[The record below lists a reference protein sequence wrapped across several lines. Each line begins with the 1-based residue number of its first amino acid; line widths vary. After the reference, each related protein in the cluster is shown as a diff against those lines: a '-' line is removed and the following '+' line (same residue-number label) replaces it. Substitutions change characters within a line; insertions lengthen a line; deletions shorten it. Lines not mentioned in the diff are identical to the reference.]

1 MWLTNACA
9 NRRQRDR
16 ERRAYLWR
24 REHLQQEAVT
34 KLLRA
39 AVVIRNEKQAEAT
52 RVQKEN
58 ASKTW
63 DRVARIARHWRVW
76 ASRRANRR
84 RDMMSISKNTSES
97 EIEEEKAES
106 RGLAAERW
114 SRLAME
120 KSHHRMDNLMFDRRR
135 GHLTRLNPKRLESDV
150 PMLDDSRNVFD
161 EVWSPSSPPSA
172 IVEHFNDKENL
183 VVRKQKSPLMIPS
196 SMLKV
201 HRVYAVNAEIRL
213 LGEHLRGYAEEKRQL
228 VHCRKRVLEL
238 TEEAQKLSE
247 LVKLGEENGPI
258 SQRYRVVLCEL
269 RRLEQSAKAME
280 TKREMDRPKIREL
293 TERVKL
299 LRNVLV
305 SDDDNNI
312 DK

>member
-1 MWLTNACA
+1 M
-9 NRRQRDR
+9 
-16 ERRAYLWR
+16 
-24 REHLQQEAVT
+24 T

-39 AVVIRNEKQAEAT
+39 AVVIRNEKQAEVT
-52 RVQKEN
+52 RVQREN

-63 DRVARIARHWRVW
+63 DRVARIARHWRAW

-84 RDMMSISKNTSES
+84 REMTGTTTTTTTKREK
-97 EIEEEKAES
+97 EEEEES

-120 KSHHRMDNLMFDRRR
+120 KNDHFFENDSLMLRR
-135 GHLTRLNPKRLESDV
+135 GTNNKVRRLHPKRLDSENENTL
-150 PMLDDSRNVFD
+150 MLNDSTNVFD
-161 EVWSPSSPPSA
+161 EVWSPRPVDA
-172 IVEHFNDKENL
+172 IVHVNNNNNKENNNL
-183 VVRKQKSPLMIPS
+183 VLREPEKSPLDVSS
-196 SMLKV
+196 SMLKL

-213 LGEHLRGYAEEKRQL
+213 LGQHLRGYAEEKRQL

-269 RRLEQSAKAME
+269 RRLEQSVTAME
-280 TKREMDRPKIREL
+280 TKRKLDRPKIREL

-299 LRNVLV
+299 LRSVIV
-305 SDDDNNI
+305 DDND